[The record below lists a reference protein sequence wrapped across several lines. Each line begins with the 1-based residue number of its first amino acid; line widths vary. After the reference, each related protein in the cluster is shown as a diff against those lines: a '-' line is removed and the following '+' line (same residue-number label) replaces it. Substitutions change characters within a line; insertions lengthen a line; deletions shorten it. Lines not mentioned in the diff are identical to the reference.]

1 MSWICVCELCR
12 ALTAGHSLDSQLS
25 VCSRTKRAVLCLL
38 QNYSFAQEVDSY
50 VEESAR
56 MTGEA
61 PVKEEFEPFLFDL
74 VMSSAVRGCAVCC
87 R

>member
-1 MSWICVCELCR
+1 
-12 ALTAGHSLDSQLS
+12 
-25 VCSRTKRAVLCLL
+25 LCLL

-74 VMSSAVRGCAVCC
+74 VMSSAVPGCAVCC